1 MPYPNFHSAR
11 IMQPGRFLRIRVLK
25 VLPNGIM
32 LYGGP
37 LNSDPRGGVK
47 TQAYRFPR
55 KKFTVVQC
63 KKWLRDHKIK
73 YILFEKATGTD

>member
-1 MPYPNFHSAR
+1 MPFPNFHSAR
-11 IMQPGRFLRIRVLK
+11 VMNPDLFLRIRVLK

-37 LNSDPRGGVK
+37 LKSDPQGGTK
-47 TQAYRFPR
+47 TQTYRFPR
-55 KKFTVVQC
+55 KKFTVAQC

-73 YILFEKATGTD
+73 YILFEKATGED